1 MCFLTVYPWHSEL
14 VQILVDKLLDRF
26 KKKKKFIQ
34 IKNLS

>member
-26 KKKKKFIQ
+26 KKKEKFIQ